1 MVNSRNFFRKGVRF
15 LENTAFL
22 PAIIIFLVAYGII
35 ISEKLNR
42 TVIALLGAICMIVFH
57 ILSQEQAFHIIDFN
71 TIGLLVGM
79 MTIVNI
85 LKRTGIFQYIAIKT
99 AKLSKGSPWRIMLYF
114 SIVTA
119 VSSALLDNVTTIL
132 LIAPVTFVI
141 TETLGLNP
149 VPFLITEVLTANIG
163 GTATL
168 IGDPPN
174 IMIGGA
180 TNLSFLDFLVN
191 LGPIVVIIF
200 IVVLLLLKVIYGK
213 QLQISD
219 ENKAKI
225 NEFDESKTITNPIL
239 LRKCGVVLLATII
252 GFTIHQMF
260 GLESATIALAGA
272 AILLLIGRVDVE
284 EILMEVEWATIFF
297 FMGLFVMVGALE
309 EVGVIEMIA
318 SELINL
324 TQGNLMV
331 TTLLIL
337 WVAAIAS
344 AFLDNIPFVATMI
357 PLIQN
362 IGDITGMNITPLWWA
377 LALGACLGGNG
388 SVVGATANVIVSGML
403 HKKGYKLTFG
413 DFLKVGFPI
422 MLVSVAIA
430 TVYLLIFY
438 V

>member
-1 MVNSRNFFRKGVRF
+1 MRL
-15 LENTAFL
+15 LENTNFL

-42 TVIALLGAICMIVFH
+42 TVVALLGAIAMVVFH
-57 ILSQEQAFHIIDFN
+57 ILSQEEAFHVIDFN

-99 AKLSKGSPWRIMLYF
+99 AKLSKGSPWKIMLYF
-114 SIVTA
+114 SVVTA
-119 VSSALLDNVTTIL
+119 VASALLDNVTTIL

-180 TNLSFLDFLVN
+180 TNLSFMDFLIN
-191 LGPIVVIIF
+191 LGPVVVVIF
-200 IVVLLLLKVIYGK
+200 IVVLLLLKFIYGS
-213 QLQISD
+213 QLKISE

-225 NEFDESKTITNPIL
+225 AEFDETKTITDP
-239 LRKCGVVLLATII
+239 VLLKKSGIVLLGTII
-252 GFTIHQMF
+252 GFAIHQSF
-260 GLESATIALAGA
+260 GLESATIALLGAG
-272 AILLLIGRVDVE
+272 ILLLISKVDVE
-284 EILMEVEWATIFF
+284 EILTEVEWPTIFF
-297 FMGLFVMVGALE
+297 FMGLFIMVGALE
-309 EVGVIEMIA
+309 EIGVIEVVA
-318 SELINL
+318 NQLISL
-324 TQGNLMV
+324 THGNVFV
-331 TTLLIL
+331 TTMLIL

-357 PLIQN
+357 PLIHS
-362 IGDITGMNITPLWWA
+362 IGATGMDTTSLWWA

-403 HKKGYKLTFG
+403 HKEGYKLTFG
-413 DFLKVGFPI
+413 DFLKIGFPL
-422 MLVSVAIA
+422 MLISVFISMI
-430 TVYLLIFY
+430 YLIIFY

>member
-1 MVNSRNFFRKGVRF
+1 MV
-15 LENTAFL
+15 
-22 PAIIIFLVAYGII
+22 
-35 ISEKLNR
+35 
-42 TVIALLGAICMIVFH
+42 VFH
-57 ILSQEQAFHIIDFN
+57 ILSQEEAFHVIDFN

-99 AKLSKGSPWRIMLYF
+99 AKLSKGSPWKIMLYF
-114 SIVTA
+114 AVVTA
-119 VSSALLDNVTTIL
+119 VASALLDNVTTIL

-141 TETLGLNP
+141 TETLGLSP

-180 TNLSFLDFLVN
+180 TNLSFMDFLIN
-191 LGPIVVIIF
+191 LGPVVAIIF
-200 IVVLLLLKVIYGK
+200 VVVLILLKFIYGS
-213 QLQISD
+213 QLKISE

-225 NEFDESKTITNPIL
+225 SEFDESKTITDPVL
-239 LRKCGVVLLATII
+239 LKKSGIVLLATII
-252 GFTIHQMF
+252 GFAIHQAF
-260 GLESATIALAGA
+260 GLESATVALLGA
-272 AILLLIGRVDVE
+272 AILLLIGKVDVE
-284 EILMEVEWATIFF
+284 EILTEVEWPTIFF
-297 FMGLFVMVGALE
+297 FMGLFIMVGALE
-309 EVGVIEMIA
+309 EIGVIEVLA
-318 SELINL
+318 NQLL
-324 TQGNLMV
+324 TLTHNDPFI
-331 TTLLIL
+331 TTMLIL
-337 WVAAIAS
+337 WVSAIAS

-357 PLIQN
+357 PLIHS
-362 IGDITGMNITPLWWA
+362 IGASGMDTTALWWA

-413 DFLKVGFPI
+413 DFLKIGFPI
-422 MLVSVAIA
+422 MLVSVVISMI
-430 TVYLLIFY
+430 YLIIFY

>member
-1 MVNSRNFFRKGVRF
+1 MRL
-15 LENTAFL
+15 LENTNFL

-42 TVIALLGAICMIVFH
+42 TVVALLGAIAMVVFH
-57 ILSQEQAFHIIDFN
+57 ILSQEEAFHVIDFN

-99 AKLSKGSPWRIMLYF
+99 AKLSKGSPWKIMLYF
-114 SIVTA
+114 SVVTA
-119 VSSALLDNVTTIL
+119 VASALLDNVTTIL

-180 TNLSFLDFLVN
+180 TNLSFMDFLIN
-191 LGPIVVIIF
+191 LGPVVVVIF
-200 IVVLLLLKVIYGK
+200 IVVLLLLKFIYGS
-213 QLQISD
+213 QLKISE

-225 NEFDESKTITNPIL
+225 AEFDETKTITDP
-239 LRKCGVVLLATII
+239 VLLKKSGIVLLGTII
-252 GFTIHQMF
+252 GFAIHQSF
-260 GLESATIALAGA
+260 GLESATIALLGAG
-272 AILLLIGRVDVE
+272 ILLLNSKVEVE
-284 EILMEVEWATIFF
+284 EILTEVEWPTIFF
-297 FMGLFVMVGALE
+297 FMGLFIMVGALE
-309 EVGVIEMIA
+309 EIGVIEVVA
-318 SELINL
+318 NQLISL
-324 TQGNLMV
+324 THGNVFV
-331 TTLLIL
+331 TTMLIL

-357 PLIQN
+357 PLIHS
-362 IGDITGMNITPLWWA
+362 IGATGMDTTSLWWA

-413 DFLKVGFPI
+413 DFLKIGFPL
-422 MLVSVAIA
+422 MLISVFISMI
-430 TVYLLIFY
+430 YLIIFY

>member
-1 MVNSRNFFRKGVRF
+1 MRL
-15 LENTAFL
+15 LENTNFL

-42 TVIALLGAICMIVFH
+42 TVVALLGAIAMVVFH
-57 ILSQEQAFHIIDFN
+57 ILSQEEAFHVIDFN

-85 LKRTGIFQYIAIKT
+85 LKRTGNFQYIAIKT
-99 AKLSKGSPWRIMLYF
+99 AKLSKGSPWKIMLYF
-114 SIVTA
+114 SVVTA
-119 VSSALLDNVTTIL
+119 VASALLDNVTTIL

-180 TNLSFLDFLVN
+180 TNLSFMDFLIN
-191 LGPIVVIIF
+191 LGPVVVVIF
-200 IVVLLLLKVIYGK
+200 IVVLLLLKFIYGS
-213 QLQISD
+213 QLKISE

-225 NEFDESKTITNPIL
+225 AEFDETKTITDP
-239 LRKCGVVLLATII
+239 VLLKKSGIVLLGTII
-252 GFTIHQMF
+252 GFAIHQSF
-260 GLESATIALAGA
+260 GLESATIALLGAG
-272 AILLLIGRVDVE
+272 ILLLISKVDVE
-284 EILMEVEWATIFF
+284 EILTEVEWPTIFF
-297 FMGLFVMVGALE
+297 FMGLFIMVGALE
-309 EVGVIEMIA
+309 EIGVIEVVA
-318 SELINL
+318 NQLISL
-324 TQGNLMV
+324 THGNVFV
-331 TTLLIL
+331 TTMLIL

-357 PLIQN
+357 PLIHS
-362 IGDITGMNITPLWWA
+362 IGATGMDTTSLWWA

-413 DFLKVGFPI
+413 DFLKIGFPL
-422 MLVSVAIA
+422 MLISVFISMI
-430 TVYLLIFY
+430 YLIIFY

>member
-1 MVNSRNFFRKGVRF
+1 M
-15 LENTAFL
+15 ENTNFL

-42 TVIALLGAICMIVFH
+42 TVVALLGAIAMVVFH
-57 ILSQEQAFHIIDFN
+57 ILSQEEAFHVIDFN

-99 AKLSKGSPWRIMLYF
+99 AKLSKGSPWKIMLYF
-114 SIVTA
+114 SVVTA
-119 VSSALLDNVTTIL
+119 VASALLDNVTTIL

-180 TNLSFLDFLVN
+180 TNLSFMDFLVN
-191 LGPIVVIIF
+191 LGPVVVVIF
-200 IVVLLLLKVIYGK
+200 IVVLFLLKFIYGS
-213 QLQISD
+213 QLKISE

-225 NEFDESKTITNPIL
+225 AEFDETKTITDP
-239 LRKCGVVLLATII
+239 VLLKKSGIVLLGTII
-252 GFTIHQMF
+252 GFAIHQSF
-260 GLESATIALAGA
+260 GLESATIALLGAG
-272 AILLLIGRVDVE
+272 ILLLISKVDVE
-284 EILMEVEWATIFF
+284 EILTEVEWPTIFF
-297 FMGLFVMVGALE
+297 FMGLFIMVGALE
-309 EVGVIEMIA
+309 EIGVIEVVA
-318 SELINL
+318 NQLISL
-324 TQGNLMV
+324 THGNVFV
-331 TTLLIL
+331 TTMLIL

-357 PLIQN
+357 PLIHS
-362 IGDITGMNITPLWWA
+362 IGATGMDTTPLWWA

-413 DFLKVGFPI
+413 DFLKIGFPL
-422 MLVSVAIA
+422 MLISVFISMI
-430 TVYLLIFY
+430 YLIIFY

>member
-1 MVNSRNFFRKGVRF
+1 MRL
-15 LENTAFL
+15 LENTNFL

-42 TVIALLGAICMIVFH
+42 TVVALLGAIAMVVFH
-57 ILSQEQAFHIIDFN
+57 ILSQEEAFHVIDFN

-99 AKLSKGSPWRIMLYF
+99 AKLSKGSPWKIMLYF
-114 SIVTA
+114 SVVTA
-119 VSSALLDNVTTIL
+119 VASALLDNVTTIL

-180 TNLSFLDFLVN
+180 TNLSFMDFLVN
-191 LGPIVVIIF
+191 LGPVVVVIF
-200 IVVLLLLKVIYGK
+200 IVVLFLLKFIYGS
-213 QLQISD
+213 QLKISE

-225 NEFDESKTITNPIL
+225 AEFDETKTITDP
-239 LRKCGVVLLATII
+239 VLLKKSGIVLLGTII
-252 GFTIHQMF
+252 GFAIHQSF
-260 GLESATIALAGA
+260 GLESATIALLGAG
-272 AILLLIGRVDVE
+272 ILLLISKVDVE
-284 EILMEVEWATIFF
+284 EILTEVEWPTIFF
-297 FMGLFVMVGALE
+297 FMGLFIMVGALE
-309 EVGVIEMIA
+309 EIGVIEVVA
-318 SELINL
+318 NQLISL
-324 TQGNLMV
+324 THGNVFV
-331 TTLLIL
+331 TTMLIL

-357 PLIQN
+357 PLIHS
-362 IGDITGMNITPLWWA
+362 IGATGMDTTPLWWA

-413 DFLKVGFPI
+413 DFLKIGFPL
-422 MLVSVAIA
+422 MLISVFISMI
-430 TVYLLIFY
+430 YLISFY